1 MTSPPVVDKVSLV
14 IQTSGR
20 QFDLWTSLE
29 LSDDFLT
36 PCQTVKLEVA
46 ADETRFDLVREV
58 HHGDGFV
65 VLVNDSPQC
74 SGFIDR
80 VALSYDGHGGTKV
93 QVSGA
98 DGLSRMVRGN
108 VDPRMQVS
116 ESMTVLDLVDTVCR
130 KQFGYDYKISDSFD
144 EGRSICVGKTTK
156 GKTKRRKK
164 LTDKLDNIR
173 PHDNEGAFAYLMRI
187 LHRVGLHMWFQ
198 PDGRGVVIS
207 GPEYEQSHSYELV
220 NYLDGSILN
229 NIISAECAVDVT
241 GVPSHVWVRGKDGKP
256 GPKSKMIGF
265 YDNSA
270 NTAGNFVPFYVKDDE
285 SSSKDHCDSVA
296 AYVVGRAMKDFL
308 TYSCTTR
315 GFSNQQTG
323 AIYNVDTIV
332 DLNDERSGISG
343 SMWVESRTFR
353 KDRASGTT
361 THLKLLPANALILE
375 YLLTDTPPTPVED
388 YAKAYSSVKKY
399 DGQPAPSEA
408 AHISNWINPTLWAR
422 ATSAVSSISPTCS
435 RRCGAALTL
444 AARPRS

>member
-65 VLVNDSPQC
+65 VLVNDQPQC

-80 VALSYDGHGGTKV
+80 VSLSYDGHSGTKV
-93 QVSGA
+93 QVAGS
-98 DGLSRMVRGN
+98 DGLSRLVRGN

-116 ESMTVLDLVDTVCR
+116 EKMTVEQLVEKVVKD
-130 KQFGYDYKISDSFD
+130 QFGYDYAIFD
-144 EGRSICVGKTTK
+144 DFTSGRELCVGKTIK
-156 GKTKRRKK
+156 GKPTKRRKK

-198 PDGRGVVIS
+198 PDGRGVVLS
-207 GPEYEQSHSYELV
+207 GPEYEQAPSYELTST
-220 NYLDGSILN
+220 LGGSPSN
-229 NIISAECAVDVT
+229 NIVSAECSVDVT

-285 SSSKDHCDSVA
+285 SSTKEHCDSVA

-323 AIYNVDTIV
+323 GVYNVDTIV
-332 DLNDERSGISG
+332 KLNDERAGVGG

-361 THLKLLPANALILE
+361 TQLKLLPANALILE
-375 YLLTDTPPTPVED
+375 YLLADSPPAPVEN
-388 YAKAYSSVKKY
+388 YAKAYAAVKKY

-408 AHISNWINPTLWAR
+408 AHISNWVNPGT
-422 ATSAVSSISPTCS
+422 
-435 RRCGAALTL
+435 
-444 AARPRS
+444 